1 MQHPHDLVRRPI
13 ISEKSMKQMAENKY
27 SFEVAASATKPEI
40 RKAVEEVFKVKVIDV
55 NTARVLGKEKRVGV
69 HRGYTAN
76 WKKAVVTLAEG
87 QRIEFFEGM

>member
-27 SFEVAASATKPEI
+27 SFQVAINATKPEI

-55 NTARVLGKEKRVGV
+55 NTARVSGKEKRVGV
-69 HRGYTAN
+69 HRGFTAD
-76 WKKAVVTLAEG
+76 WKKAIVTLAEG